1 MAFPLKQFDA
11 TESVS
16 SVATTELV
24 GDFTVRD
31 GDKGEITCLTP
42 QSFEDISHHH
52 VLFPVARPRDHV
64 KTMVKY
70 TR

>member
-1 MAFPLKQFDA
+1 MAFPFKQFDA
-11 TESVS
+11 QKAM

-42 QSFEDISHHH
+42 QSLEDIPLSR
-52 VLFPVARPRDHV
+52 VVPRC
-64 KTMVKY
+64 
-70 TR
+70 